1 MARFA
6 PGGPPEGRSLLS
18 LLRAF
23 VALVL
28 TLTVL
33 TAILY
38 SGYLRYTDLG
48 GATVTAQTAGLE
60 VDRSGRKV
68 TCGRSSLTRERDL
81 WLLRLEGSPEEIGD
95 AQGQLVSRLFA
106 ELDRHVSARLQQRFG
121 AWFEGW
127 AATMVMRWD
136 FRDDTASLA
145 PAIRRELSALA
156 TAMPEA
162 QGGGLGSYHR
172 LFLHQHFLELS
183 RRLDDVVLEGNLFA
197 AAPRPKGG
205 EPGNLVIG
213 RSFAVDLG
221 PDVEIAR
228 LVTFYYPDG
237 KYPFVSVGW
246 AGLVGVVTGVNARG
260 LVVAVNPTRSD
271 DPLGDGAP
279 LPLVLRRVLEEA
291 DTFEQALEIL
301 QAAELRTGGAVL
313 IADGRQRKAAI
324 VELAVRDKQE
334 RKPRGEGDTAVWAAN
349 HLIREPFERDAQ
361 NDRIR
366 RYTSSGYRH
375 ERLGELLGGA
385 TPVDAARAVAILRDR
400 RGIGDSE
407 LGLGNRNALDNLHLT
422 HAVVVD
428 ATAMVLWVSEGP
440 SALGRFRAIDLN
452 YALAREGARPAPLDD
467 FPADRLLHSEE
478 YGDYLEALA
487 AIDHARS
494 LVAQG
499 LAQKALADAKV
510 ALALAPDV
518 GDLHRLLG
526 DIERELGNMAAA
538 RTHYERYLEL
548 VPGRLRDQE
557 RVRGLL
563 EELGE

>member
-1 MARFA
+1 MARFT

-38 SGYLRYTDLG
+38 SGYVRYTDLG
-48 GATVTAQTAGLE
+48 GAEVTAPATTLE

-68 TCGRSSLTRERDL
+68 TAGRSSLTRERDL
-81 WLLRLEGSPEEIGD
+81 WLLHLEGSPEEIGD
-95 AQGQLVSRLFA
+95 AHGQLASRLFA
-106 ELDRHVSARLQQRFG
+106 ELDRHVSARLHQRFG
-121 AWFEGW
+121 ASFESW

-136 FRDDTASLA
+136 FRDDAASLA
-145 PAIRRELSALA
+145 PAIRKELSALA
-156 TAMPEA
+156 AAMPEA
-162 QGGGLGSYHR
+162 RGGGLGSYHR

-197 AAPRPKGG
+197 AVPRPKGG

-221 PDVEIAR
+221 PDVEVAR
-228 LVTFYYPDG
+228 LVSFYYPDG
-237 KYPFVSVGW
+237 KYPFVSIGW

-324 VELAVRDKQE
+324 VELAVRDKHE
-334 RKPRGEGDTAVWAAN
+334 RKPRGEGDTAVWATN
-349 HLIREPFERDAQ
+349 HLVREPFERDAQ

-375 ERLGELLGGA
+375 ERLGELLE
-385 TPVDAARAVAILRDR
+385 PVPVERRSTRRARAVAILRDR

-422 HAVVVD
+422 HAVVSRRD
-428 ATAMVLWVSEGP
+428 GDGP
-440 SALGRFRAIDLN
+440 CGSAK
-452 YALAREGARPAPLDD
+452 AR
-467 FPADRLLHSEE
+467 
-478 YGDYLEALA
+478 
-487 AIDHARS
+487 ARS
-494 LVAQG
+494 G
-499 LAQKALADAKV
+499 
-510 ALALAPDV
+510 
-518 GDLHRLLG
+518 GS
-526 DIERELGNMAAA
+526 A
-538 RTHYERYLEL
+538 RSTCSTR
-548 VPGRLRDQE
+548 
-557 RVRGLL
+557 
-563 EELGE
+563 